1 MLRDYTK
8 YRFEGTSYTKNRL
21 ALAVVKAYL
30 RLHKP
35 TLSALQNAFPK
46 KLQGSAGVFCTY
58 QEFNAKKRQST
69 DIENSYFSAENERL
83 VTHDEQEILVSNQW
97 GLENT
102 NRFIT
107 HAASLGLDIQPEV
120 APLTNGEIIQ
130 QFLHKPAFA
139 RSYQTWS
146 DEILDAFCDII
157 RLANSNGLDV
167 FTVKMEAGNA
177 FRIGRREQGDLKA
190 KSVFATFDPVA
201 NKINYRQRFGY
212 KDNYFKEEL
221 SPTTFN
227 RLSEKSDLQ
236 QFNLDYPITR
246 EPYWPTDYKDSD
258 NTVMN
263 ARIWKVSHSPNSF
276 NEDTLS
282 WLSSN
287 SLLSVHQDT
296 GNRSADCFRAIN
308 IGDIVNLGHGNTVYR
323 LVRVISDIEYVS
335 GSELD
340 EQWMMRRYE
349 IIESLEQPVKYTY
362 EDKYKRW
369 SPRYNGTSWEVPVKE
384 YSLFEQDI
392 LRRYYDLTLSD
403 LGIEMEH
410 ASDETQDPT
419 ASSQNL
425 DMPLNQILFGPP
437 GTGKTYRT
445 IELAVRAAEPDFTPQ
460 GHNRDLQRQSF
471 KEKYDELVSQERIR
485 FVTFHQSYGYEEF
498 VEGLSAKTEGDQISY
513 YEKDGVFKAICDDA
527 KKYRVANSTS
537 AVAEF
542 EARWQQFSEKLAESE
557 AGIRVDTLSGKTF
570 FTITDV
576 NNNTIRFDKSQGN
589 SVHTM
594 TVKTLKAAY
603 NKEKVINGGL
613 QPYYGALI
621 KYLSELSVESVE
633 GKSVR
638 KNFVLVIDEINR
650 GNISKVFGE
659 LITLIEPSKRL
670 GSDEHIAVTLPYSGD
685 PFSVPDNL
693 YLIGTM
699 NTADRSLAL
708 MDTALRRR
716 FDFIELMPDTSV
728 LEDESGNAYSI
739 LVDGQLIDLV
749 KLLRTLNE
757 RIAALYDREHTLGHA
772 FFMPVINEIKLND
785 HVNALA
791 ELGKTFQNKIIPLLA
806 EYFFEDW
813 QKIRLVL
820 ADNQKERM
828 GIEPIIPRQPVN
840 YHNLFGDTEEFGE
853 FDEQLYEYKLTAVA
867 APMWDEVETYTAMYS
882 SNQDAG

>member
-1 MLRDYTK
+1 MQKDYTK
-8 YRFEGTSYTKNRL
+8 YQFEGTTYSKNRL
-21 ALAVVKAYL
+21 ILAVIKEYL
-30 RLHKP
+30 KRHQA
-35 TLSALQNAFPK
+35 TLPALQKAFPK
-46 KLQGSAGVFCTY
+46 ELQGSAGVFCPNE
-58 QEFNAKKRQST
+58 EFNTKKRQSS
-69 DIENSYFSAENERL
+69 DVEKRYFSAKNERL
-83 VTHDEQEILVSNQW
+83 VTHDEQEIVVSNQW

-102 NRFIT
+102 KRFIA
-107 HAASLGLDIQPEV
+107 HATSLGLDIQPQV
-120 APLTNGEIIQ
+120 APLTNEEIIQ

-139 RSYQTWS
+139 RNYQTWP
-146 DEILDAFCDII
+146 DETLHAFCDII
-157 RLANSNGLDV
+157 RLANSFELDV
-167 FTVKMEAGNA
+167 FIVKMEAGNA
-177 FRIGRREQGDLKA
+177 FRIGRREQGDFKA

-212 KDNYFKEEL
+212 KDNYLKEEL
-221 SPTTFN
+221 SLTTFN
-227 RLSEKSDLQ
+227 RLRDNSDLQ
-236 QFNLDYPITR
+236 QFNLEYPITR
-246 EPYWPTDYKDSD
+246 AAYWPSDYDESE
-258 NTVMN
+258 NASMN
-263 ARIWKVSHSPNSF
+263 ARIWKVSHSPISF
-276 NEDTLS
+276 KEETLK
-282 WLSSN
+282 WLTDN
-287 SLLSVHQDT
+287 SLLAVHQNT
-296 GNRSADCFRAIN
+296 GNGSADCFRKIK

-323 LVRVISDIEYVS
+323 LVRVSSDIEYVP
-335 GSELD
+335 GSDLD
-340 EQWMMRRYE
+340 NQWMMRRYE
-349 IIESLEQPVKYTY
+349 TIKSLEQPVKYTY

-369 SPRYNGTSWEVPVKE
+369 SPRYNGTSWEVPVNE

-392 LRRYYDLTLSD
+392 LKRYYDLTLSE
-403 LGIEMEH
+403 LGIEMKH
-410 ASDETQDPT
+410 ASDETQEPT
-419 ASSQNL
+419 ASNQNL
-425 DMPLNQILFGPP
+425 DMSLNQILFGPP

-445 IELAVRAAEPDFTPQ
+445 IELAVRAAEPDFTPH
-460 GHNRDLQRQSF
+460 GHTRDLQRQSF
-471 KEKYDELVSQERIR
+471 KNKYDELVSQERIR

-594 TVKTLKAAY
+594 TVKTLQAAY
-603 NKEKVINGGL
+603 NKEKEIKGGL

-633 GKSVR
+633 GKRER

-670 GSDEHIAVTLPYSGD
+670 GRDEHIEVMLPYSGY

-716 FDFIELMPDTSV
+716 FDFIEMMPDTSV
-728 LEDESGNAYSI
+728 LEDESGDAYSI
-739 LVDGQLIDLV
+739 LVDGKRIDLV

-772 FFMPVINEIKLND
+772 FFIPVINAIELND
-785 HVNALA
+785 HASALA

-820 ADNQKERM
+820 ADNQKELM

-840 YHNLFGDTEEFGE
+840 YQNLFGDTEEFGE
-853 FDEQLYEYKLTAVA
+853 FDDQLYEYQLTPVG
-867 APMWDEVETYTAMYS
+867 APIWDEVETYTAMYS
-882 SNQDAG
+882 SYQAAG